1 MRNIRLTF
9 LSILALLASAATFS
23 SCSNDTSDNAFV
35 VTIKPYNGNNKV
47 YIDDEGYSCWN
58 HGDPVFI
65 NNNTYYLELDNH
77 TCRINGVA
85 PSASGSYTAVF
96 PADIVGEGSTLNG
109 TAISGL
115 TLPATQTYQL
125 DGFNHQIVQSY
136 MAAYL
141 GAYNGMLEFANAGIA
156 LSINITNNFSR
167 PILLSQVI
175 VSDNLAPLSGIFS
188 IAGLADGT
196 PSLVAA
202 SNTNDTLVEMNIP
215 DGILLAPG
223 NSTSVMVVLPPTD
236 SYTGNKFTICVRGY
250 DQDHLL
256 NGVNTLYEFT
266 QRQNS
271 EASGCIPRNIMA
283 QVPVSLDGPRTMV
296 LKGQGS
302 YSNPYKIYSPA
313 DLSTMQ
319 HLVNGGYRV
328 IGNCQDYVSAL
339 YYLMNDIDM
348 QGITL
353 APIGTDVNGFSGYF
367 YGCGHTISN
376 LSVSG
381 SHSAGLFGYLTY
393 GGSVSY
399 LSVDNA
405 TITASADKDIYCG
418 VICGRVGY
426 AAIVDRCKISGTCTM
441 NTGTGSAYIGGI
453 AGEIINSTISNVKCG
468 AFINHSSGSEHH
480 FVGGIVGN
488 VGKYGEVINAYAIN
502 TSHTAIINAGL
513 STAGG
518 IAGRCNQ
525 NAYIRI
531 GYFGYGN
538 TIIGTSSRTADICGY
553 NDGGSIRYLFYPHD
567 TPIANTTQTDYLYQ
581 FTPMGSNDTYR
592 YNGNSSVIGL
602 LNNAAE
608 VYGNN
613 SDYYSLS
620 QWTQPNYATG
630 PELDFA
636 WSD

>member
-9 LSILALLASAATFS
+9 LSILAMLASAATFS

-47 YIDDEGYSCWN
+47 YIDGEGYSCWN
-58 HGDPVFI
+58 HGDPVFV

-96 PADIVGEGSTLNG
+96 PADIVGEGSVLNG

-175 VSDNLAPLSGIFS
+175 VSDNLAPLSGTFS

-283 QVPVSLDGPRTMV
+283 QVPVSLNSPRTMV

-302 YSNPYKIYSPA
+302 FSNPYKIYSPA
-313 DLSTMQ
+313 DLRTMQ
-319 HLVNGGYRV
+319 HLVNGGYLA

-468 AFINHSSGSEHH
+468 AFIDHSNGSVHH

-488 VGKYGEVINAYAIN
+488 VSSNGDAINAYTIS
-502 TSHTAIINAGL
+502 TTHSAIIDAGQ

-518 IAGRCNQ
+518 IAGRCEQDGN
-525 NAYIRI
+525 IRI
-531 GYFGYGN
+531 GYFGYSN
-538 TIIGTSSRTADICGY
+538 TIIGNASRTADICGF
-553 NDGGSIRYLFYPHD
+553 NNGGNIRYFFYPHD
-567 TPIANTTQTDYLYQ
+567 TPIANTTQEQYLYQ
-581 FTPMGSNDTYR
+581 YTPISSNYTYLFD
-592 YNGNSSVIGL
+592 GNYTVISL
-602 LNNAAE
+602 LNSAVDA
-608 VYGNN
+608 YR
-613 SDYYSLS
+613 SQFSLS
-620 QWTQPNYATG
+620 SWTQADYATG
-630 PELDFA
+630 PELFFD
-636 WSD
+636 WNE

>member
-47 YIDDEGYSCWN
+47 YIDGEGYSCWN

-125 DGFNHQIVQSY
+125 DGFNHQKLSSY
-136 MAAYL
+136 MASYL
-141 GAYNGMLEFANAGIA
+141 GAYNGIMEFAHAGIV
-156 LSINITNNFSR
+156 LSVNIANNFSR

-175 VSDNLAPLSGIFS
+175 VSDNLAPLSGTFS

-256 NGVNTLYEFT
+256 NGVSTLYEFT
-266 QRQNS
+266 QRQNN
-271 EASGCIPRNIMA
+271 EATGCIPRNIMA
-283 QVPVSLDGPRTMV
+283 QVPVSLDGPRTLV

-328 IGNCQDYVSAL
+328 IGNCQNYVSAL

-348 QGITL
+348 LGITL
-353 APIGTDVNGFSGYF
+353 APIGTDVNGFSGNF

-418 VICGRVGY
+418 VICGRAGY
-426 AAIVDRCKISGTCTM
+426 NASIDRCQISGTCTM
-441 NTGTGSAYIGGI
+441 NTGSGSAYIGGI
-453 AGEIINSTISNVKCG
+453 AGECASATLSNVKCG

-518 IAGRCNQ
+518 IAGRCEQDGN
-525 NAYIRI
+525 IRI
-531 GYFGYGN
+531 GYFGYSN
-538 TIIGTSSRTADICGY
+538 TIIGNASRTADICGF
-553 NDGGSIRYLFYPHD
+553 NNGGNIRYFFYPHD
-567 TPIANTTQTDYLYQ
+567 TPIANTTQEQYLYQ
-581 FTPMGSNDTYR
+581 YTPISSNYTYLFD
-592 YNGNSSVIGL
+592 GNYTVISL
-602 LNNAAE
+602 LNSAVDA
-608 VYGNN
+608 YR
-613 SDYYSLS
+613 SQFSLS
-620 QWTQPNYATG
+620 SWTQADYATG
-630 PELDFA
+630 PELFFD
-636 WSD
+636 WNE